1 MPYTERIATEAVAA
15 HILLG
20 ARSFV
25 TAASRGNLAGA
36 AISVPSSYGYG
47 ESIELRYSS
56 ALVDTQYQGLF
67 LQVDTSVANTSTI
80 RAAEFVGRQG
90 TAVAVGTVEGIFSQ
104 AQVRSSGNVTNA
116 YGVDGQV
123 SMFSGYS
130 GTLTNAAALR
140 AKFQTEGTITNGYGI
155 LVENEAVTGGVKLDA
170 AIRVNSTGAAAL
182 FDMIWDSTGTLTT
195 VSDTDK
201 VLLWKFLRSDGTA
214 VFCRYD
220 TSDNALVFATS

>member
-1 MPYTERIATEAVAA
+1 MARERISTESLET
-15 HILLG
+15 HILRSP
-20 ARSFV
+20 RSFV
-25 TAASRGNLAGA
+25 TSVKSGKEAGA
-36 AISVPSSYGYG
+36 AVVIPSTYGYG

-56 ALVDTQYQGLF
+56 SLSNTQYQGLF
-67 LQVDTSVANTSTI
+67 MQVDTSVANTSTI

-90 TAVAVGTVEGIFSQ
+90 TAVAVGTVEGIHAQ

-116 YGVDGQV
+116 YGVDGQI

-130 GTLTNAAALR
+130 GTLANAAALR

-155 LVENEAVTGGVKLDA
+155 LIENEAVTGGVKLDA
-170 AIRVNSTGAAAL
+170 AVRVNSTGAGQL
-182 FDMIWDSTGTLTT
+182 FDAILDTSGTLTT

-214 VFCRYD
+214 VYMRYD
-220 TSDNALVFATS
+220 TSDNALAFATS